1 MKRTISFGDLL
12 VILLTGGIILFT
24 SLQVYARPQEHLQV
38 RIENG
43 QESRWVYS
51 LEESAVVS
59 VPGPNGDMEVTLAG
73 GHAFVEECSCCPL
86 RICVSTGRISRPG
99 QWIICLPNEI
109 FIHIAGAPPAGTE
122 VDDVVF

>member
-1 MKRTISFGDLL
+1 MKRTISMGDLL
-12 VILLTGGIILFT
+12 VILLASGIILFT
-24 SLQVYARPQEHLQV
+24 SLQVYGPRQEHLQV
-38 RIENG
+38 RIENA
-43 QESRWVYS
+43 QNSRWIYS

-59 VPGPNGDMEVTLAG
+59 VPGPNGDMEVTAAG
-73 GHAFVEECSCCPL
+73 GYVFVEECSCCPL

-109 FIHIAGAPPAGTE
+109 FIHIAGAPPAETE